1 MLPTFFIFL
10 VLSLCRDEIYCQIC
24 KQLLKNNDR
33 RNRMQGWILLSIC
46 LGIFPPTDLFRKV
59 SLHKVILLILPQTS
73 YLILVMPLYLNL
85 AEVLSCCLLCPV
97 LCFTVFRELS
107 PQRAIWL
114 QGVLHWAPE
123 TYRSQWTKKR
133 VALLDRATGKKQK
146 VLQYGA
152 EVTVYLIL
160 TFGQQQQNLNCGWK
174 QLIFF
179 FFLTLHWKAA
189 KTRKPI
195 DTTVAIQD
203 GRNIEI
209 QLNSSS
215 TSEEVCQDVANDIGL
230 KDTYGFSLYIR
241 LYDKVSES
249 FWFYIKAWVLCIFW
263 L

>member
-33 RNRMQGWILLSIC
+33 KSRMQGWILLSIC

-59 SLHKVILLILPQTS
+59 SLHEVILLILPQTS
-73 YLILVMPLYLNL
+73 CLILVMPLYLNL
-85 AEVLSCCLLCPV
+85 VEVLSCCLLCPV

-107 PQRAIWL
+107 PQRAKWL

-133 VALLDRATGKKQK
+133 VALLDRATGKKQNM
-146 VLQYGA
+146 LQYGA
-152 EVTVYLIL
+152 EVTVYLVL

-179 FFLTLHWKAA
+179 LLSYPALK
-189 KTRKPI
+189 
-195 DTTVAIQD
+195 
-203 GRNIEI
+203 G
-209 QLNSSS
+209 
-215 TSEEVCQDVANDIGL
+215 CQDQETHWYDCGNTGWSKYWNTTELVLHIWG
-230 KDTYGFSLYIR
+230 SLPRCGQWHRSQGHLRI
-241 LYDKVSES
+241 LPVH
-249 FWFYIKAWVLCIFW
+249 
-263 L
+263 